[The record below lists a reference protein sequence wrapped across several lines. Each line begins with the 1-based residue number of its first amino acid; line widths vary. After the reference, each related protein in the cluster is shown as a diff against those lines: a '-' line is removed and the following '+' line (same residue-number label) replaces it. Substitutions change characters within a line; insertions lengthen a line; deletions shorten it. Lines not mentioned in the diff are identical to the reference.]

1 MSNYIKEKQSKK
13 PKKTLKEIV
22 EEHENHQQK
31 TKRTKPKET
40 KETKEPKETN
50 KQSQTIETTYKAMGR
65 RSAAKIAEHIL
76 RENIHEDNLINDIA
90 GVDYTKNNQGKTHLK
105 KIEGFPV
112 FVDDLYIYGYIGRED
127 LIYTPKGGVS
137 CTEGVDGSAR
147 QIIDLLRDAVRDTIG
162 KNSNIPHIN
171 IMHTVE
177 IGNQQNSSI
186 LKTIGEIEKTTQ
198 TRKKWEKRNNR
209 QAFAVFVAKVDVSN
223 IEMEE
228 LQKYTLELEKFL
240 NLYGYFIYCVDYT
253 RDFSGTMDKK
263 ELIAYLL
270 EEENFKM
277 EGETSDIEHENIILN
292 NSSSVGRNVLTYLKK
307 ENKQTL
313 RVKFYNK
320 IVSNFEAGDV
330 RQSFGGH
337 LCDYV
342 HSSNERLRRLF
353 WHPDAKSRGVT
364 RCEVSLYG
372 NQYRINK
379 NIEEFLICR
388 EFETLN
394 KSQPLFYIQPAAN
407 QWQALAEKIGQCFA
421 LVDRPNY
428 TVYMAWYGNSLTGRI
443 AGVRIDYAKK
453 KDKENIE
460 NLILWAIF
468 DFGFCKAPIYR
479 MDILEYTTDSVRMSP
494 LKAYIKP
501 ENTKT
506 ILTPCNKPGK
516 FTQDVLNIEIS
527 DYLPPT
533 EAINWEWRTHKLP
546 SANDRKPTGDILEM
560 PELAKN
566 RVVSLLSIAER
577 EKRTAEM
584 EEARNKTDY
593 IHRTEKILNEK
604 KINDRETINYIN
616 GKLKELE
623 KIREREEDAFYL
635 VSGSLWNIKAQRIQD
650 EDAEKKYY
658 ILGWTPSK
666 YSHMVLLLDIDTKDE
681 EKYKVIFANKK
692 IEKILKHFRNSFL
705 MREYKKNHPV
715 YYFKPLNDELEGYFI
730 LEIETRKSFFING
743 EWVQYFPVYIDPIE
757 EKLREEIR
765 KIQKEEEE
773 IKKETQNFYLEETE
787 PPQKAKYAQRCADID
802 AGEYRVLSYS
812 RSFFRGKEKTYL
824 YLEKTDQ
831 PKNNFLVWGH
841 WIEEEIK
848 KIEDREDIYIS
859 GLIQPVLCRLGMVR
873 TTPNKKKART
883 CTIRY
888 NIYN

>member
-1 MSNYIKEKQSKK
+1 MPSYIREKQSKK
-13 PKKTLKEIV
+13 PKKTLKEILK
-22 EEHENHQQK
+22 EHKNHQQK
-31 TKRTKPKET
+31 TK
-40 KETKEPKETN
+40 
-50 KQSQTIETTYKAMGR
+50 KQTDKQNQTIETTYKAMGR

-90 GVDYTKNNQGKTHLK
+90 GVDYTKNNRGKTHLK

-112 FVDDLYIYGYIGRED
+112 FVDDLYIYGYLGIED

-137 CTEGVDGSAR
+137 CTEGVDGSAC
-147 QIIDLLRDAVRDTIG
+147 QVINLLRDAVRDTIG

-198 TRKKWEKRNNR
+198 TRKKWEKRNKR

-292 NSSSVGRNVLTYLKK
+292 NSSSVGANVLTYLRK
-307 ENKQTL
+307 ENNQTI
-313 RVKFYNK
+313 RIKFYNK

-337 LCDYV
+337 LYDFVY
-342 HSSNERLRRLF
+342 SSNERLRRLF

-372 NQYRINK
+372 NQYKLNR
-379 NIEEFLICR
+379 NIGEFLICR

-394 KSQPLFYIQPAAN
+394 KNKPLFYIQPAAN

-421 LVDRPNY
+421 LVDRPNN
-428 TVYMAWYGNSLTGRI
+428 TLYMAWYGNSLTGRI
-443 AGVRIDYAKK
+443 AGVRIDYKKK

-468 DFGFCKAPIYR
+468 DFGFCKVPIYKT
-479 MDILEYTTDSVRMSP
+479 DILEYTTDSVRMSP

-506 ILTPCNKPGK
+506 ILTPCNRPGK

-533 EAINWEWRTHKLP
+533 EFINWEWRTYKLA

-566 RVVSLLSIAER
+566 RVVSLLSVAER
-577 EKRTAEM
+577 EKKIMEM

-593 IHRTEKILNEK
+593 IHKTEKILNEK
-604 KINDRETINYIN
+604 KLKDNETINYIN

-623 KIREREEDAFYL
+623 KIREKEEDAFYL
-635 VSGSLWNIKAQRIQD
+635 VSGMLWNTKAQRIQE
-650 EDAEKKYY
+650 EDAGKKYY

-666 YSHMVLLLDIDTKDE
+666 YSHMVLLLDTDTTDE
-681 EKYKVIFANKK
+681 EKYKVIFANAK
-692 IEKILKHFRNSFL
+692 IEKILKLFKKYFL
-705 MREYKKNHPV
+705 MREEYKNKAI
-715 YYFKPLNDELEGYFI
+715 YYFKPINDDYKSYFI
-730 LEIETRKSFFING
+730 LEINTKEKFFING
-743 EWVQYFPVYIDPIE
+743 EWVQYYPVYIDPIE

-765 KIQKEEEE
+765 KIQKEEEDL
-773 IKKETQNFYLEETE
+773 KKETQNFYLEETK
-787 PPQKAKYAQRCADID
+787 PPQKAKYSQRCADID
-802 AGEYRVLSYS
+802 AGEYRILSYS
-812 RSFFRGKEKTYL
+812 RSFFRGKTKTYL

-831 PKNNFLVWGH
+831 PKKNFLVWGH

-848 KIEDREDIYIS
+848 KIEDREDTYIS
-859 GLIQPVLCRLGMVR
+859 GLIQPVFCRLGIFR

-883 CTIRY
+883 CTICY
-888 NIYN
+888 NAYN